1 MRKLGTIEKPTNII
15 RILIGTFV
23 YSMEEEKNKNSL
35 SYLENISN
43 INEYIRNYSQTCSN
57 KNYEL
62 NDSIHKVAKEN
73 MNVTVSSDSTLEEKL
88 NNKIEFSKIFD
99 SENFPNEYGNIET
112 SKNLNK
118 ISEAKPYLNVSLF
131 KKIEKNGS
139 VKRARLLKN
148 VLYLYFQTI
157 TDAIIFYVE
166 NKDNHI
172 ISFENEYAFDR
183 EKNNQRYFEEM
194 LDVEINK
201 KIFPQ
206 QTIIKQ
212 KKLKIIESIN
222 SGVVSLNSNANYMK
236 NEVFNEFN
244 DRIVFFSTIFKKL
257 GEEDLKII
265 EDSFKQGNFLC
276 ILNHAKELC
285 VGAQSNIFMQ
295 EVLKSITE
303 ENLKCLIY
311 ELEYDIGPISATKYG
326 AYVIQCIL
334 NLVKTPEVKKLVLH
348 YFKKYAPLLITH
360 PLGNYSIQTLK
371 KFDSSFFASIFID
384 HLESV
389 IQTNI
394 GMKVFKKSLDLFAD
408 YTVEINKAID
418 QCEEPHRSDLKR
430 IFSKQDTDET
440 NTRNLF

>member
-62 NDSIHKVAKEN
+62 NDSIHKVTKEN
-73 MNVTVSSDSTLEEKL
+73 KNDTLSSDGTLEEKL

-99 SENFPNEYGNIET
+99 SENNPNKYENIGT

-118 ISEAKPYLNVSLF
+118 VSEAKPYLNVSLF

-206 QTIIKQ
+206 QIIIKQ
-212 KKLKIIESIN
+212 KKLKIIENIN
-222 SGVVSLNSNANYMK
+222 SGVVSFNSNANYMK

-244 DRIVFFSTIFKKL
+244 DRIVFF
-257 GEEDLKII
+257 
-265 EDSFKQGNFLC
+265 
-276 ILNHAKELC
+276 
-285 VGAQSNIFMQ
+285 
-295 EVLKSITE
+295 
-303 ENLKCLIY
+303 
-311 ELEYDIGPISATKYG
+311 
-326 AYVIQCIL
+326 
-334 NLVKTPEVKKLVLH
+334 
-348 YFKKYAPLLITH
+348 
-360 PLGNYSIQTLK
+360 
-371 KFDSSFFASIFID
+371 
-384 HLESV
+384 
-389 IQTNI
+389 
-394 GMKVFKKSLDLFAD
+394 
-408 YTVEINKAID
+408 
-418 QCEEPHRSDLKR
+418 
-430 IFSKQDTDET
+430 
-440 NTRNLF
+440 